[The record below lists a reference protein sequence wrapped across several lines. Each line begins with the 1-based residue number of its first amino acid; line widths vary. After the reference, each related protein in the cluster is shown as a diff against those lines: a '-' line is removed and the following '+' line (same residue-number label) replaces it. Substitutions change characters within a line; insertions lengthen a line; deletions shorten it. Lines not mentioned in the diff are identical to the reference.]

1 MAHVLHTGQVEKL
14 HLRIGGEGAL
24 AMTFDMVHWIAKQ
37 VLWFVCLFNFLLLL
51 LFCVLKSCQMFLCMR
66 VYVLGIISHKLF
78 PPWLLKGC
86 SDSNWNR
93 LEISREAWSGECLGQ
108 GGGDTWAARWMLG
121 NMTIRIQLRADVPRE
136 SHLPP
141 GLLWLLST
149 GLKHMLLLEAN
160 AEADTKFI
168 QLPNR

>member
-51 LFCVLKSCQMFLCMR
+51 LFCVLKSCQMFLCIR

-108 GGGDTWAARWMLG
+108 GGGTHGLPGGCWGTWPSGSNSVQMS
-121 NMTIRIQLRADVPRE
+121 PK
-136 SHLPP
+136 SHNS
-141 GLLWLLST
+141 LLASSGFSALAWST
-149 GLKHMLLLEAN
+149 C
-160 AEADTKFI
+160 FC
-168 QLPNR
+168 